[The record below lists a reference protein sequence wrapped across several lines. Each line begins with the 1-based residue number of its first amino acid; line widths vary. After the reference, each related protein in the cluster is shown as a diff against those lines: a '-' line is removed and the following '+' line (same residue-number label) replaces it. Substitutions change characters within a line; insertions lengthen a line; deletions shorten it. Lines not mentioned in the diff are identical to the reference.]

1 MVFGWFKKL
10 TSGLSKSSEK
20 ITDGIKKA
28 IKGKKIDEETLDE
41 LEELLLSTDLGVS
54 FSSQVTEELRKSKII
69 EPTSDKIKIIIQ
81 KKINNLLEPLEKEI
95 KIKDKPFIFLIVG
108 VNGVGKTATVGKIAY
123 KYIIEKKK
131 SRSCGCG
138 HI

>member
-20 ITDGIKKA
+20 ISDGIKKV
-28 IKGKKIDEETLDE
+28 IKGKKIDEKTLDE

-54 FSSQVTEELRKSKII
+54 FSSQVTDELRKLKII

-81 KKINNLLEPLEKEI
+81 KKL
-95 KIKDKPFIFLIVG
+95 
-108 VNGVGKTATVGKIAY
+108 
-123 KYIIEKKK
+123 
-131 SRSCGCG
+131 
-138 HI
+138 